1 MSTNRTAATKEA
13 VKLLSMFDGYNDS
26 VKEIEAQLNQL
37 SDTAFDS
44 YMKKLRDGE
53 EYIPY
58 YMPTLSKVKITS
70 EKNLKIGK
78 KIGVKFFQ
86 RLWLTDS
93 ATGNTY
99 LTPLKYLV
107 IDLPFRRQQQH
118 LIKKASIPKDNKHV
132 DELTGQVTGKNSKGS
147 SMSFPEM
154 QILYS
159 QGLNE
164 SIRELYKF
172 RGGDEVAHRNLVRN
186 IITTGDNSLDNADD
200 GVSRPKSTETLSI
213 LLKAA
218 HLANNL

>member
-1 MSTNRTAATKEA
+1 MSTARINATKEA
-13 VKLLSMFDGYNDS
+13 VRLLSMFAGYNDS
-26 VKEIEAQLNQL
+26 VKEVEAQLNSL
-37 SDTAFDS
+37 SDTAFES
-44 YMKKLRDGE
+44 YMRSLRDGT

-58 YMPTLSKVKITS
+58 YMPTMNNIKITS
-70 EKNLKIGK
+70 EKNIKIGK
-78 KIGVKFFQ
+78 KIGVKFFH

-93 ATGNTY
+93 ATGKTY
-99 LTPLKYLV
+99 LTPIEYLV
-107 IDLPFRRQQQH
+107 VDLPFRRQQQH

-147 SMSFPEM
+147 SLSFPEM

-172 RGGDEVAHRNLVRN
+172 RGGDETAHRTLVRN
-186 IITTGDNSLDNADD
+186 ILQTGDNSLDNADD
-200 GVSRPKSTETLSI
+200 GRSRPKSTETLSI

-218 HLANNL
+218 HLDNNL